1 MKGKIIIFQLK
12 VRDWL
17 PVSSSACNESEDH
30 QSFLT
35 SKKLKKTENQLFF
48 LTPSGNLSHRA
59 NCCPQIWKDS
69 PVRYRELPKQKVPQ
83 NQFWAGKLIVIYKLL
98 EAQFGKAE
106 S

>member
-1 MKGKIIIFQLK
+1 MIHKMPVPLTNHTSYLIFHIFRLSC
-12 VRDWL
+12 L
-17 PVSSSACNESEDH
+17 LSLYPAI
-30 QSFLT
+30 
-35 SKKLKKTENQLFF
+35 KTENQLFF
-48 LTPSGNLSHRA
+48 LTPSGNLSHSA